1 MFVRSPTNEQAMNV
15 TSKLRSTMLQERLG
29 ALMVAS
35 VEEDIL
41 VQLSVDDLLSKF
53 ASAADR
59 RLDLG

>member
-15 TSKLRSTMLQERLG
+15 TSKLRSTMLQERQG